1 MWSLPSSGI
10 GIPDSNSLKIFSD
23 LDDSDIMDSQLFA
36 NLEDTVL
43 RVNSRRSE
51 QYITSNLVL
60 NNGFLIL
67 TNSDY
72 WHFIRSC
79 VIVLDST
86 TLGMCWPKYLNTTAD
101 YKYRQGWC
109 SISEYI
115 KTKFRMKEWSFS
127 EWLRVYIEVL

>member
-1 MWSLPSSGI
+1 MWSLPPSSGI
-10 GIPDSNSLKIFSD
+10 GIQDSNSLKIFSD
-23 LDDSDIMDSQLFA
+23 LDVSDIMDSQLFA

-60 NNGFLIL
+60 NNGFSYSNKL
-67 TNSDY
+67 SDY

-115 KTKFRMKEWSFS
+115 KTKFRMK
-127 EWLRVYIEVL
+127 